1 MVPQRR
7 ARAALP
13 LLLTALLLLLHYPAA
28 SEDAAAAP
36 TADEIE
42 AQQQSAVHREALE
55 KSRWCARPPA
65 RCRRRARP
73 VAGLCEARGGLGAWA
88 RCARAAAWDSCAAAA
103 ARASPAGCGVW
114 GVG

>member
-1 MVPQRR
+1 MPARPSGRSLLPMVPQRR

-13 LLLTALLLLLHYPAA
+13 LLLAALLLLLHYPAA
-28 SEDAAAAP
+28 SSDATAAP

-65 RCRRRARP
+65 AAAAPAACLGS
-73 VAGLCEARGGLGAWA
+73 VGAWA
-88 RCARAAAWDSCAAAA
+88 RAWG
-103 ARASPAGCGVW
+103 PGCV
-114 GVG
+114 VGELRGCSG